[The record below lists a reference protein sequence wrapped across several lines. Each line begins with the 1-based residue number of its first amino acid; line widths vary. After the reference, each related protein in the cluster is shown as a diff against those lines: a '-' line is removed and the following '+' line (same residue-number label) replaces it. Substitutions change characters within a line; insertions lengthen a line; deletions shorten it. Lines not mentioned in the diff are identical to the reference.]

1 DIRAP
6 GLSDTPILAP
16 KPAQFRSVGAARY
29 WPLEVRLV
37 LLADG
42 RSFDTIQHPA
52 VSVGQ
57 DVEDAGPVDS
67 HIANAPELMMEEMP
81 LGQDAVFIEGEFC
94 NHLAGERSYPD
105 FGSPRLGRDGERT
118 RRNRYRYPIT
128 NRQLGAG
135 LFAVDRDRPSRIVDA
150 VGGER
155 PAVIAAA
162 VDEVELVSALR
173 PVLVGPQL
181 SRHLVE
187 GKALRISV
195 AEAPDFRSGR
205 RLLAERIIVGNGP
218 VAPDAHDAARCVGQI
233 LGLGGIPAIAERQK
247 KKTIWGQGHPA
258 AEHFGLGVW
267 RSFEDDLLLGEHLAV
282 LIEPRP
288 HDLDARRRLV
298 AL

>member
-105 FGSPRLGRDGERT
+105 FGSPPPRA
-118 RRNRYRYPIT
+118 RRRAN
-128 NRQLGAG
+128 
-135 LFAVDRDRPSRIVDA
+135 
-150 VGGER
+150 
-155 PAVIAAA
+155 
-162 VDEVELVSALR
+162 SAQSI
-173 PVLVGPQL
+173 PVPNN
-181 SRHLVE
+181 E
-187 GKALRISV
+187 
-195 AEAPDFRSGR
+195 P
-205 RLLAERIIVGNGP
+205 
-218 VAPDAHDAARCVGQI
+218 AARC
-233 LGLGGIPAIAERQK
+233 R
-247 KKTIWGQGHPA
+247 
-258 AEHFGLGVW
+258 
-267 RSFEDDLLLGEHLAV
+267 
-282 LIEPRP
+282 
-288 HDLDARRRLV
+288 
-298 AL
+298 ALRC